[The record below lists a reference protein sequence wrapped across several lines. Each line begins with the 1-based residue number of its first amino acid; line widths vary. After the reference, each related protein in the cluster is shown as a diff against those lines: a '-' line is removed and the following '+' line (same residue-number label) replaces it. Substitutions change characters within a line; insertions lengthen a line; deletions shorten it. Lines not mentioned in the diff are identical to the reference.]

1 LLSWELKTGCLKLYN
16 KRQKKYKIRN
26 LADII
31 FIKSSTFKLTKKQTF
46 MKALF
51 SKVVI
56 LSVLMAALH
65 ISCEALCEDE
75 NDASNRKENYIIK
88 NDSLA
93 VSKN

>member
-1 LLSWELKTGCLKLYN
+1 
-16 KRQKKYKIRN
+16 
-26 LADII
+26 
-31 FIKSSTFKLTKKQTF
+31 

-75 NDASNRKENYIIK
+75 NDASNRKESYIIK

-93 VSKN
+93 ISKN

>member
-1 LLSWELKTGCLKLYN
+1 
-16 KRQKKYKIRN
+16 
-26 LADII
+26 
-31 FIKSSTFKLTKKQTF
+31 
-46 MKALF
+46 
-51 SKVVI
+51 
-56 LSVLMAALH
+56 MAALH